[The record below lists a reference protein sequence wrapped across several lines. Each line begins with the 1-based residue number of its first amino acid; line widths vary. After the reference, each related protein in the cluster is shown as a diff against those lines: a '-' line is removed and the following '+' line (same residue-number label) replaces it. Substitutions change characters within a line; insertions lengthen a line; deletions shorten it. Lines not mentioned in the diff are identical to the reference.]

1 MTLYQAQENLRMLEK
16 CPTWYD
22 HLDAINA
29 ATAEWDR
36 VYAIRTKAG
45 WDLDEGGWYA
55 PCPETRELIPEW
67 DWLAHG
73 LLYPED
79 L

>member
-1 MTLYQAQENLRMLEK
+1 MTLYQARENLLMLEK

-29 ATAEWDR
+29 AKAEWDR

-45 WDLDEGGWYA
+45 WELDEEGWLA
-55 PCPETRELIPEW
+55 PDPETQELIPEGY
-67 DWLAHG
+67 WLDHG